1 MSLWLWLLPL
11 GQAIGG
17 ASWGECCYSD
27 GMLDLTCFYVNG
39 KARDISHGQWGPMFR
54 ATEESMTRSI
64 AHAELSG
71 ARGHR
76 PQLADWESFVK
87 RAVVSE
93 QLSSRLLRPKT
104 VPEETI
110 ASFLQE
116 VDRGVHNCTMD
127 VFFTMALPEEFVLQ
141 DDLEGFCQKFVPCVA
156 SILSAAKLRH
166 LNVQLP
172 DEEVQRLRSREQD
185 LAIDQYIGNL
195 KWDAQ
200 ASITQ

>member
-27 GMLDLTCFYVNG
+27 GMLDLACFYVNG

-64 AHAELSG
+64 VHAELNG

-127 VFFTMALPEEFVLQ
+127 VFFTMALPEELFSKTTSK
-141 DDLEGFCQKFVPCVA
+141 GFA
-156 SILSAAKLRH
+156 
-166 LNVQLP
+166 
-172 DEEVQRLRSREQD
+172 RS
-185 LAIDQYIGNL
+185 LCPA
-195 KWDAQ
+195 WQ
-200 ASITQ
+200 AFSPPRSSGT